1 MSLNRLGADFADH
14 KGGRAPTGDGQARV
28 AAMDFDWT
36 RDDEAYRA
44 ELRGFLHD
52 ALGRDW
58 RGYVGLSTA
67 EYKAASIAFCRKMAD
82 RGYLTQSWPREYG
95 GQEASAWRAAI
106 LSEEVG
112 SPYGEPRGSQYM
124 NVNWIGPAIM
134 RFGSADQ
141 KAYFL
146 PKISAGDIT
155 WAQGFSEPDAG
166 SDLASLRTRAVRD
179 GDDYVVN
186 GEKIWTSHTGIAEW
200 LFLLVRTDPTE
211 KRSKGI
217 SVLLVPMD
225 TPGLQINKVLGFV
238 GESAFS
244 NPVFTDMRVP
254 AANRLG
260 PENGGWSV
268 VRYALAFERIGVAH
282 YRHAENQLNALAR
295 EANARGLMDDPIVLT
310 KLAEAWEAVEAA
322 RLLYFRVV
330 DLRDHDSPPTA
341 DSNVARVAGTRAYQ
355 VVAEAAD
362 LILAEQSLGGVGR
375 SRFNLTAGITS
386 GATEIQL
393 DQVATRFL
401 NLPRP
406 AVGARE

>member
-1 MSLNRLGADFADH
+1 
-14 KGGRAPTGDGQARV
+14 
-28 AAMDFDWT
+28 MDFDWT
-36 RDDEAYRA
+36 ADDIEYRA
-44 ELRGFLHD
+44 ALRSFLRD
-52 ALGRDW
+52 ALGPDW
-58 RGYVGLSTA
+58 KGYKGLAPA
-67 EYKAASIAFCRKMAD
+67 EYKAAAGAFCRRMAE

-95 GQEASAWRAAI
+95 GGDASAWRAAI

-112 SPYGEPRGSQYM
+112 SPDGEPRGSQYM

-134 RFGSADQ
+134 RFGTPEQ

-155 WAQGFSEPDAG
+155 FSQGFSEPDAG

-186 GEKIWTSHTGIAEW
+186 GEKIWTSHTAIAEW
-200 LFLLVRTDPTE
+200 LFLLVRTDPGE

-225 TPGLQINKVLGFV
+225 TPGLTVNKVAGFV

-254 AANRLG
+254 VANRLG
-260 PENGGWSV
+260 PENGGWAV

-295 EANARGLMDDPIVLT
+295 EAHARGLMDDPAAQA
-310 KLAEAWEAVEAA
+310 KLGEAWEAVEAA

-330 DLRDHDSPPTA
+330 DLRAHDSPPTA

-355 VVAEAAD
+355 LVAEAAD
-362 LILAEQSLGGVGR
+362 LVLAEHGLGGVGR

-393 DQVATRFL
+393 DQIATRFL
-401 NLPRP
+401 DLPRP
-406 AVGARE
+406 AVGARD

>member
-1 MSLNRLGADFADH
+1 
-14 KGGRAPTGDGQARV
+14 
-28 AAMDFDWT
+28 MDFDWT
-36 RDDEAYRA
+36 ADDIEYRA
-44 ELRGFLHD
+44 ELRAFLRG
-52 ALGRDW
+52 ALGPDW
-58 RGYVGLSTA
+58 QGYKGMTPA
-67 EYKAASIAFCRKMAD
+67 EYKAAAGAFCRKMAE
-82 RGYLTQSWPREYG
+82 RGYLTQNWPKEYG
-95 GQEASAWRAAI
+95 GQDAPAWRAAI

-112 SPYGEPRGSQYM
+112 SPAGEPRGSQYM

-134 RFGSADQ
+134 RFGSPEQ

-146 PKISAGDIT
+146 PRISAGDIT
-155 WAQGFSEPDAG
+155 FSQGFSEPDAG

-186 GEKIWTSHTGIAEW
+186 GEKIWTSHTAIAEW
-200 LFLLVRTDPTE
+200 LFLLVRTDPVE

-217 SVLLVPMD
+217 SVLLTPMD
-225 TPGLQINKVLGFV
+225 TPGLTINKVAGFV

-254 AANRLG
+254 VANRLG
-260 PENGGWSV
+260 PENGGWAV

-295 EANARGLMDDPIVLT
+295 EANARGLMDDPAVQA
-310 KLAEAWEAVEAA
+310 KMGEAWEAVEAA

-330 DLRDHDSPPTA
+330 DLRAHDSPPTA
-341 DSNVARVAGTRAYQ
+341 DSNIARVAGTRAYQ
-355 VVAEAAD
+355 TVAEAAD
-362 LILAEQSLGGVGR
+362 LVLAEHGLGGVGR

-393 DQVATRFL
+393 DQIATRHL
-401 NLPRP
+401 GLPRP
-406 AVGARE
+406 AVGAGD

>member
-1 MSLNRLGADFADH
+1 
-14 KGGRAPTGDGQARV
+14 
-28 AAMDFDWT
+28 MDFDWT
-36 RDDEAYRA
+36 ADDIEYRA
-44 ELRGFLHD
+44 QLRGFLRE
-52 ALGRDW
+52 ALGPDW
-58 RGYVGLSTA
+58 KGYKGLPPA
-67 EYKAASIAFCRKMAD
+67 EYKAAAGEFCRKMAA
-82 RGYLTQSWPREYG
+82 RGYLTQSWPKEYG
-95 GQEASAWRAAI
+95 GGDAPAWRAAI

-112 SPYGEPRGSQYM
+112 SPDGEPRGSQYM

-134 RFGSADQ
+134 QFGSAEQ

-146 PKISAGDIT
+146 PRISAGNIT
-155 WAQGFSEPDAG
+155 FSQGFSEPDAG
-166 SDLASLRTRAVRD
+166 SDLASLRTRAIRD
-179 GDDYVVN
+179 GDDYVVT
-186 GEKIWTSHTGIAEW
+186 GEKIWTSHTAIAEW
-200 LFLLVRTDPTE
+200 LFLLVRTDPEE

-217 SVLLVPMD
+217 TVLLTPMD
-225 TPGLQINKVLGFV
+225 TPGLKINKVLGFV

-244 NPVFTDMRVP
+244 NPVFTEMRVP

-295 EANARGLMDDPIVLT
+295 EANARGLMDDPAVQA
-310 KLAEAWEAVEAA
+310 KLGEAWEAVEAA

-330 DLRDHDSPPTA
+330 DLRAQGSPPTA

-362 LILAEQSLGGVGR
+362 LVLAEHSLGGSGR

-393 DQVATRFL
+393 DQIATRWL

-406 AVGARE
+406 AVGARD

>member
-1 MSLNRLGADFADH
+1 
-14 KGGRAPTGDGQARV
+14 
-28 AAMDFDWT
+28 MDFDWT
-36 RDDEAYRA
+36 ADDIEYRA
-44 ELRGFLHD
+44 ELRAFLRG
-52 ALGRDW
+52 ALGPDW
-58 RGYVGLSTA
+58 QGYKGMTPA
-67 EYKAASIAFCRKMAD
+67 EYKAAAGAFCRKMAE
-82 RGYLTQSWPREYG
+82 RGYLTQNWPKEYG
-95 GQEASAWRAAI
+95 GQDAPAWRAAI

-112 SPYGEPRGSQYM
+112 SPAGEPRGSQYM

-134 RFGSADQ
+134 RFGSPEQ

-146 PKISAGDIT
+146 PRISAGDIT
-155 WAQGFSEPDAG
+155 FSQGFSEPDAG

-186 GEKIWTSHTGIAEW
+186 GEKIWTSHTAIAEW
-200 LFLLVRTDPTE
+200 LFLLVRTDAVE

-217 SVLLVPMD
+217 SVLLTPMN
-225 TPGLQINKVLGFV
+225 TPGLTINKVAGFV

-254 AANRLG
+254 VANRLG
-260 PENGGWSV
+260 PENGGWAV

-295 EANARGLMDDPIVLT
+295 EANARGLMDDPAVQA
-310 KLAEAWEAVEAA
+310 KMGEAWEAVEAA

-330 DLRDHDSPPTA
+330 DLRAHDSPPTA
-341 DSNVARVAGTRAYQ
+341 DSNIARVAGTRAYQ
-355 VVAEAAD
+355 TVAEAAD
-362 LILAEQSLGGVGR
+362 LVLAEHGLGGVGR

-393 DQVATRFL
+393 DQIATRHL
-401 NLPRP
+401 GLPRP
-406 AVGARE
+406 AVGAGD